1 VIRSFGSRETRKLF
15 QRERVKRL
23 PPSIHR
29 VALRKLRILHRATNL
44 RDLRVPPSNRLE
56 ALKGNRAGQYS
67 TRINDQFRICFEWT
81 AGDAFEVEIVDYH

>member
-1 VIRSFGSRETRKLF
+1 MIRSFGSRETRKLF

-67 TRINDQFRICFEWT
+67 IRINDQFRICFEWT

>member
-67 TRINDQFRICFEWT
+67 IRINDQFRICFEWT